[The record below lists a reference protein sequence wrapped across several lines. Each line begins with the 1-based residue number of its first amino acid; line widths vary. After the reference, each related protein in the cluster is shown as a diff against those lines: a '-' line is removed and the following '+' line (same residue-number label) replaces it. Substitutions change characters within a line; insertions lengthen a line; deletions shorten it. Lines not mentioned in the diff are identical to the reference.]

1 MRIRFDDGVFSF
13 GDPSEITEITV
24 SDDFERLAR
33 SAKVNRSLTPESHYF
48 GGF

>member
-13 GDPSEITEITV
+13 GDNGEITV

-33 SAKVNRSLTPESHYF
+33 SAKVNRSLTLESPNF